1 MKLEVEIEVLVTAT
15 ATGATASQFHS
26 GGFGKNFGV
35 AVVVCWVALPSVLGF
50 GFVFLVL
57 GVCSSLHK
65 FRGRSH
71 LQSP

>member
-1 MKLEVEIEVLVTAT
+1 MRLEVEIEVLVTAT

-26 GGFGKNFGV
+26 GRFGKSFGV
-35 AVVVCWVALPSVLGF
+35 AVVTWVALPSVLGF
-50 GFVFLVL
+50 GFVFWVL